1 MCKKFISAILLIVF
15 SIVAARAGGVTNVK
29 EIINNTSTIL
39 YVFKLEPKLG
49 NPYSGNHSSEI
60 AANGGVWTGDIWI
73 PWVNNEQDSRDRW
86 MGVVNNTSTGNNTS
100 NHIEFFI
107 WQTGEFVRYSKK
119 QYIQNAPK
127 VPGEAKSG
135 GDRRLIISEKDKKF
149 FIKFRKSSK
158 FKENQFES

>member
-1 MCKKFISAILLIVF
+1 MCKRFISAILLIVF

-29 EIINNTSTIL
+29 EIINNTSIIL
-39 YVFKLEPKLG
+39 EVSKFEPRLG
-49 NPYSGNHSSEI
+49 NPYSGDHSREI

-86 MGVVNNTSTGNNTS
+86 MGIYYASTGNNRT

-119 QYIQNAPK
+119 QYVQNAPK
-127 VPGEAKSG
+127 VPGESKSG
-135 GDRRLIISEKDKKF
+135 GERRLIISEKDKKF
-149 FIKFRKSSK
+149 FIKFEKL
-158 FKENQFES
+158 

>member
-29 EIINNTSTIL
+29 EIINNTSIT
-39 YVFKLEPKLG
+39 LEVSKFEPRLG
-49 NPYSGNHSSEI
+49 NPYSGDHSREI

-86 MGVVNNTSTGNNTS
+86 MGIYYASTGNNRT

-127 VPGEAKSG
+127 VPGESKSG
-135 GDRRLIISEKDKKF
+135 GERRLIISEKDKKF
-149 FIKFRKSSK
+149 FIKFEKL
-158 FKENQFES
+158 